1 MSSLHDPDTTDDA
14 PDVPLDAV
22 LDAALD
28 ADARRL
34 APASIIALAH
44 GGTVIT
50 VRAWGSPH
58 NDETQTTRGTVF
70 RIASMTKSFLA
81 ATALA
86 LRDEGQFDLNR
97 PITDYVPGVVIR
109 YGDANLGDGTNTAG
123 TVPVTPAQLLSN
135 SSGLPEDNAWADRNL
150 GLTREQVAE
159 IARAGLPLSR
169 LPGTVYQYSNIG
181 QSLVGR
187 AIETV
192 TGRAVE
198 DVIRERFLAPL
209 ELANTRFNPG
219 DYPPGTHLAGGF
231 RTFDEGATFVA
242 EPYVGSGAMACTGG
256 LFSTVDDVATWM
268 WFLGSAFTDT
278 PLRPELLSPS
288 SRREM
293 QFGRTPMPIGGD
305 PLDAHLDARGY
316 GYGLKVELDRRFG
329 RIVSHAGGLPGFTSD
344 MRWHAATG
352 VGVVLFGNAD
362 GFNKATR
369 VSERALLGVLDAVG
383 APAEFIRPWNA
394 TLRVART
401 IDATIRQRTR
411 LAALGSLLSPN
422 VLMDVPDDVRRH
434 RLDALLANTGPI
446 TPDQGPLTDRI
457 ISAAHPAELR
467 WRIDCDRGALIVDI
481 RLMSINAPVVQ
492 TVNIQLAN
500 ETGRK
505 PVGEAPGVIDNITV
519 VV

>member
-192 TGRAVE
+192 TGRPVE
-198 DVIRERFLAPL
+198 DVITERLLDPLAL
-209 ELANTRFNPG
+209 TSTRFHPD
-219 DYPPGTHLAGGF
+219 DYPPGTDLARGF
-231 RTFDEGATFVA
+231 RTFDQGATFIPQ
-242 EPYVGSGAMACTGG
+242 PYVGSGAMGCTGG

-268 WFLGSAFTDT
+268 WFLGSAFTDD
-278 PLRPELLSPS
+278 PLRPDLLAPA

-293 QFGRTPMPIGGD
+293 QLGRTPMAIGGD
-305 PLDAHLDARGY
+305 VLDQQIDARGY
-316 GYGLKVELDRRFG
+316 SLGLKVELHRRFG
-329 RIVSHAGGLPGFTSD
+329 RLVSHSGGLPGFSSD
-344 MRWHAATG
+344 MRWHTATG
-352 VGVVLFGNAD
+352 TGVVLFGNAD

-369 VSERALLGVLDAVG
+369 VSERALLAVLDAAG
-383 APAEFIRPWNA
+383 APAEYVRPWDTTRRA
-394 TLRVART
+394 AEA
-401 IDATIRQRTR
+401 IDAAIRGDEP
-411 LAALGSLLSPN
+411 LASLGEMLSPN
-422 VLMDVPDDVRRH
+422 LLMDVPDDVRRA
-434 RLDALLANTGPI
+434 RLDALLVDVGRIRDVQLPFV
-446 TPDQGPLTDRI
+446 QRI
-457 ISAAHPAELR
+457 ITSAHAAELR
-467 WRIDCDRGALIVDI
+467 WRIDCERGALIVDI
-481 RLMSINAPVVQ
+481 RLMALSTPLVQ
-492 TVNIQLAN
+492 TVNVQVAD

-505 PVGEAPGVIDNITV
+505 PKGEAPLVIDHIGV
-519 VV
+519 VL

>member
-1 MSSLHDPDTTDDA
+1 MSSLHADTAEDA
-14 PDVPLDAV
+14 DAPLDAV
-22 LDAALD
+22 LDTALD

-34 APASIIALAH
+34 APASIIALTH
-44 GGTVIT
+44 SGTVIA
-50 VRAWGSPH
+50 VREWGSPH
-58 NDETQTTRGTVF
+58 NDETQTTRNTVF

-86 LRDEGQFDLNR
+86 LRDEGLFDLNR
-97 PITDYVPGVVIR
+97 PIADYVPGVVIR
-109 YGDANLGDGTNTAG
+109 LGDANLGDGTNTAD
-123 TVPVTPAQLLSN
+123 TVPVTPTQLLSN

-150 GLTREQVAE
+150 GLTREQVAD

-169 LPGTVYQYSNIG
+169 LPGTVYQYSNLG

-198 DVIRERFLAPL
+198 DVIRDRFLEPL
-209 ELANTRFNPG
+209 GLVNTRFTAE
-219 DYPPGTHLAGGF
+219 DYPPGTDLAEGF
-231 RTFDEGATFVA
+231 RTFDTGATFVP

-268 WFLGSAFTDT
+268 WFLGSAFTDN
-278 PLRPELLSPS
+278 PLRPELLSPT

-305 PLDAHLDARGY
+305 ALDRSLDARGY

-329 RIVSHAGGLPGFTSD
+329 RIVSHSGGLPGFSSD
-344 MRWHAATG
+344 MRWQAATG
-352 VGVVLFGNAD
+352 VGIVLFGNAD

-369 VSERALLGVLDAVG
+369 VSERALLAVLDAVD
-383 APAEFIRPWNA
+383 APAEFVHPWNA

-411 LAALGSLLSPN
+411 LAALGSLLSSN
-422 VLMDVPDDVRRH
+422 VLMDVPDDVRR
-434 RLDALLANTGPI
+434 RRVDALLVDAGPI

-457 ISAAHPAELR
+457 VSALHPAELR
-467 WRIDCDRGALIVDI
+467 WRIDCERGALIVDI
-481 RLMSINAPVVQ
+481 RLMSINAPIVQ
-492 TVNIQLAN
+492 TVNIQLADA
-500 ETGRK
+500 TGRK
-505 PVGEAPGVIDNITV
+505 PVGEPPGVIDNISV